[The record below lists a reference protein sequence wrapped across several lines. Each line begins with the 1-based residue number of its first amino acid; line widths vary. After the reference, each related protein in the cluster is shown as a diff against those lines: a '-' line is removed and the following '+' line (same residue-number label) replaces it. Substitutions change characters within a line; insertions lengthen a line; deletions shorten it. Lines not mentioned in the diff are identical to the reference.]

1 MAPWEGLFLEP
12 TSLLTRRFGGNIRT
26 FSSGMDLALEL
37 AAEDGGE
44 GAMLSSLFGK
54 LRGVSQEKIRLASIT
69 DFRNRWGS

>member
-54 LRGVSQEKIRLASIT
+54 LRGGQPGKDKTCKYNGLQK
-69 DFRNRWGS
+69 